1 MAGDNACQR
10 LKVKIWFLQG
20 DIVHH
25 LDYVIEAAEALDAPG
40 EIWLFR
46 HKICFDPASREWRF
60 TGSGFTGLKFVGET
74 RHWILRICGWLQFKY
89 PDGPVFST

>member
-1 MAGDNACQR
+1 MARDNSCQR
-10 LKVKIWFLQG
+10 LKVKTWFLQG
-20 DIVHH
+20 DIVNH

-46 HKICFDPASREWRF
+46 HKILFDPASREWRF
-60 TGSGFTGLKFVGET
+60 TGSGFTGLRFVGET